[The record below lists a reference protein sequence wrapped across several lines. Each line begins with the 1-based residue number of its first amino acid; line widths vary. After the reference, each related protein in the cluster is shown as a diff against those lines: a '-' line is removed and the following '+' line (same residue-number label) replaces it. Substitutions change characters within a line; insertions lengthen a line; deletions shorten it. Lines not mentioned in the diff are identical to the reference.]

1 MRKLL
6 GIVLAISASSAMAQ
20 SITINLEAIHHL
32 LNQSTRLNLSAR
44 DVRVIEVEK
53 ENPGKHKGHHKHDE
67 GRQDERY
74 GHERGRG
81 HSKH

>member
-20 SITINLEAIHHL
+20 SITINLGNNPPPPQPVYKVEP
-32 LNQSTRLNLSAR
+32 QRR